1 MDHRV
6 KPGDD
11 VERRTPDDSV
21 IVGRRLRGTEMTG
34 GPPAMA
40 SLILTVIGPDR
51 PGLVRALA
59 QSVAAHGGSWLE
71 SRMARLGGQFAGIV
85 LVEAPDSL
93 LEDLRALENQGL
105 RIVVQTASVGE
116 ASAAPQT
123 GERLALE
130 VVGNDRPGIVR
141 DVARVL
147 AEHGVNIEELTTGV
161 VSGSFS
167 GETLFRATALVRAPD
182 AASVAAIRAGL
193 EFLGNEM
200 MVDIQ
205 PAGDAAS
212 PR

>member
-1 MDHRV
+1 
-6 KPGDD
+6 
-11 VERRTPDDSV
+11 
-21 IVGRRLRGTEMTG
+21 
-34 GPPAMA
+34 MA

-93 LEDLRALENQGL
+93 LGDLRALENQGL
-105 RIVVQTASVGE
+105 RIVVQTG
-116 ASAAPQT
+116 SAAGTSLATPT
-123 GERLALE
+123 GERLAIE

-182 AASVAAIRAGL
+182 AASVAAVRAGL

-205 PAGDAAS
+205 PAADAAP

>member
-1 MDHRV
+1 M
-6 KPGDD
+6 P
-11 VERRTPDDSV
+11 
-21 IVGRRLRGTEMTG
+21 
-34 GPPAMA
+34 

-71 SRMARLGGQFAGIV
+71 SRMARLAGQFAGIV
-85 LVEAPDSL
+85 MVDAPLSL
-93 LEDLRALENQGL
+93 LADLHALESEGL
-105 RIVVQTASVGE
+105 RIVVHSAATAE
-116 ASAAPQT
+116 ASSAKPAGQ
-123 GERLALE
+123 RLAVE

-147 AEHGVNIEELTTGV
+147 AEHGVNIEDLTTGV

-167 GETLFRATALVRAPD
+167 GETLFRATAFVRAPN
-182 AASVAAIRAGL
+182 AAAVVAIRSGL

-205 PAGDAAS
+205 PADDAPAV
-212 PR
+212 R